1 MKEDK
6 KIHIYMTP
14 RALIISVL
22 LTITFVLLKL
32 NNIITWSWMWVLS
45 PLWIVQSILTI
56 LLIIIYVISLV
67 IK

>member
-6 KIHIYMTP
+6 KIYIYMTP
-14 RALIISVL
+14 RALIVSVL

-32 NNIITWSWMWVLS
+32 NNIITWSWMWVIS
-45 PLWIVQSILTI
+45 PLWIMQSILTI
-56 LLIIIYVISLV
+56 LLVIIYIISLF